1 MYKASLYARLINS
14 YDSNH
19 IMRASNPLKAPSSPL
34 ADNSDESIHQS
45 CPLAENL
52 NLLRH
57 SEFSSVENSNFLRQF
72 EFSAAENS
80 KCGELEAGNSMRGTR
95 YLPIS
100 YKVQQ
105 RCKRIQLQLQYDVT
119 SQNEFIDIVINLII
133 TLKYQTGANT
143 IFRF

>member
-1 MYKASLYARLINS
+1 
-14 YDSNH
+14 
-19 IMRASNPLKAPSSPL
+19 MRASNPLKAPSSPL

-45 CPLAENL
+45 CPLADNSNFLRQSEFSAADNS

-57 SEFSSVENSNFLRQF
+57 SEFSSAENSNFLRQF

-100 YKVQQ
+100 VGLMIIFLQ
-105 RCKRIQLQLQYDVT
+105 RSTDEKGCSEKNIHFDDL
-119 SQNEFIDIVINLII
+119 
-133 TLKYQTGANT
+133 
-143 IFRF
+143 

>member
-45 CPLAENL
+45 CPLADNSNFLRQSEFSAADNS

-57 SEFSSVENSNFLRQF
+57 SEFSSAENSNFLRQF

-100 YKVQQ
+100 VGLMIIFLQ
-105 RCKRIQLQLQYDVT
+105 RSTDEKGCSEKNIHFDDL
-119 SQNEFIDIVINLII
+119 
-133 TLKYQTGANT
+133 
-143 IFRF
+143 